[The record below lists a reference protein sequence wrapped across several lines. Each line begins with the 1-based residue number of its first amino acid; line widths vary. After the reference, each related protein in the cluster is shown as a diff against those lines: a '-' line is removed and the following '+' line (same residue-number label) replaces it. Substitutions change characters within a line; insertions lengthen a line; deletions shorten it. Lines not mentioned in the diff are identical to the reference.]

1 MMISQLRSCGFSLLA
16 LTCVVGCESAE
27 SVPAEGIVTLA
38 GKPLADATVMLT
50 PARGSGPGPFIG
62 KTDAAGHFSLGMRES
77 PGSGASVGDYSVIIA
92 TVMSDPSDVATAKRP
107 KEIVPER
114 FRNGSE
120 KFTIPEGG
128 TTETKFAM

>member
-1 MMISQLRSCGFSLLA
+1 MKISQLRSAGFGLLVLA
-16 LTCVVGCESAE
+16 CVVGCERTQ
-27 SVPAEGIVTLA
+27 SVPAEGVVTLA

-62 KTDAAGHFSLGMRES
+62 KTDAAGHFSLGLRES
-77 PGSGASVGDYSVIIA
+77 PGGGAAVGDYSVIIA
-92 TVMSDPSDVATAKRP
+92 TVMSDPSDVSTAKRP
-107 KEIVPER
+107 KEVVPER

-128 TTETKFAM
+128 TTEAKFAM